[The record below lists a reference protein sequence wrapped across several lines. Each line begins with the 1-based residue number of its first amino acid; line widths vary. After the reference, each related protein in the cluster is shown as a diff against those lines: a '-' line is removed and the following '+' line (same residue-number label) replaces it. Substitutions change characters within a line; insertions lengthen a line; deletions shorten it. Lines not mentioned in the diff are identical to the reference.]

1 MGEFVAFSFI
11 IILLLA
17 GYWSLVLFPKQRDF
31 KKHNQM
37 VTGLRAGDEVI
48 TFGGIV
54 GTIIQIEP
62 EAGVAMVKIADGVVV
77 KCITASLSRP
87 YVPDEVSMSARIGIE
102 PGIEN
107 QLQKSKGH

>member
-11 IILLLA
+11 IVLLLTA
-17 GYWSLVLFPKQRDF
+17 YWSLVIFPKQREF

-37 VTGLRAGDEVI
+37 VTGLHAGDEVI
-48 TFGGIV
+48 TFGGII
-54 GTIIQIEP
+54 GTITQIEP
-62 EAGVAMVKIADGVVV
+62 EAGIAFVKIAEGVTV

-87 YVPDEVSMSARIGIE
+87 YIPDEVSVAARIGIE

-107 QLQKSKGH
+107 QLQKSKS